1 MFHYHGFTD
10 FDLVASLASEL
21 SSDGGTLQ
29 SLPDVENEL
38 REIRLTLLME
48 IEKRKQAEETLNNLR
63 RQWQRIREQLSLVGL
78 SLPADL
84 ATLGEGEQPADPA
97 AELCQQVY
105 LARFVSN
112 TIGRGV
118 AKAEVEMEMEAQ
130 ISLKNTEIAR
140 LMDKL
145 RYFEAVNQEMSQ
157 RNQEVVGEF
166 LKYTLLNTLNFDC
179 RIKCRKAGACCLHF
193 TYLAQIFCIRCILK
207 LIIYKSLHGKT

>member
-1 MFHYHGFTD
+1 MLHYLGFTG
-10 FDLVASLASEL
+10 FDLVASHASEL

-29 SLPDVENEL
+29 PLPDIESEL

-48 IEKRKQAEETLNNLR
+48 IEKRKQAEETLNNLQ

-78 SLPADL
+78 SLPADP

-130 ISLKNTEIAR
+130 ISLKNFEIAR
-140 LMDKL
+140 LLDKL

-166 LKYTLLNTLNFDC
+166 LKHTLSSELNFD
-179 RIKCRKAGACCLHF
+179 
-193 TYLAQIFCIRCILK
+193 
-207 LIIYKSLHGKT
+207 